1 MDGGLRHER
10 VASRGT
16 IAAGLGVVLL
26 AASLSACSAA
36 APGST
41 SAGGEATAAA
51 VSATATTSP
60 SPTGTASASSGA
72 TATPSASGTATSTN
86 AQKSGG
92 SQAQAAPTRRPDGMP
107 GDRSV
112 GKVRRPGTPGASTA
126 PQEPQPPTAL
136 APAALS
142 GRVAYRDG
150 TAVRIVRMERGAQT
164 AQGPGAFP
172 GSGFVAVDLEVSAG
186 SRPLDLSR
194 VVVTALA
201 GDPQVVVGP
210 VYVPEAKTRDFTG
223 RLAASPAGAAA
234 KATARYAFAVPT
246 QATQLRLVVDLDD
259 AHGNAVFAGPL
270 A

>member
-1 MDGGLRHER
+1 MQC
-10 VASRGT
+10 RG
-16 IAAGLGVVLL
+16 AGLDVRGRRGDRGSCVGDGDHFAEPHGDCVRVLRRDGDAECL
-26 AASLSACSAA
+26 GDCDIHEC
-36 APGST
+36 T
-41 SAGGEATAAA
+41 E
-51 VSATATTSP
+51 VR
-60 SPTGTASASSGA
+60 
-72 TATPSASGTATSTN
+72 
-86 AQKSGG
+86 G